1 MARLIKAVRI
11 TSEGQVLNA
20 WFRNRMLR
28 RNQNVLIATTGG
40 TGSGKSYVDLRIA
53 ELWYK
58 EQFGELYPASINT
71 CFSIGALMKLLASGK
86 LKKGSLIV
94 FEEAG
99 ANYGSLDFQQ
109 QVSKMFTYVLQ
120 SFRSMNVGILFNLPV
135 LSMLNKSARLLIHA
149 HFITAGIN
157 YDKKTSKVRPYFR
170 QVNQQTGK
178 VYEKYLR
185 VRENG
190 RVRTVKKFNFNL
202 PHDDIIK
209 EYEAMKFK
217 FVAELSEEFANK
229 LDEIDKQN
237 LRIMARNELTD
248 NQKEAFELLL
258 SGLDVPQISQKLNLT
273 QRAVYY
279 LLQRAK
285 KRGYEWKKVKKS
297 LGNEQNEVQKPI
309 LAPI

>member
-28 RNQNVLIATTGG
+28 RNQNVLVAITGG
-40 TGSGKSYVDLRIA
+40 TGSGKSYACLRAA
-53 ELWYK
+53 ELWYRA
-58 EQFGELYPASINT
+58 QFGELYPTRINT

-86 LKKGSLIV
+86 LKKGSLV
-94 FEEAG
+94 LFEEAG

-120 SFRSMNVGILFNLPV
+120 SFRSMNIGILFNLPV

-217 FVAELSEEFANK
+217 FVAELNEEFANK

-237 LRIMARNELTD
+237 LRIMGR
-248 NQKEAFELLL
+248 K
-258 SGLDVPQISQKLNLT
+258 NLT
-273 QRAVYY
+273 ATQSEVYNAI
-279 LLQRAK
+279 LEGIPIRDIAQDRGVSLQTVYEVAK
-285 KRGYEWKKVKKS
+285 AIRNKGLS
-297 LGNEQNEVQKPI
+297 
-309 LAPI
+309 